1 MAAEEKKEKVVTV
14 TFRVKIPWEMDT
26 QEYLKEVVRVFK
38 FHGYHIFGIN
48 GRDITQAYLVETR
61 KKKEAQEKLNEELK
75 KQQEEIDKLFKPI
88 FDQAFKPYKYNH

>member
-38 FHGYHIFGIN
+38 FHGDHIFGIN
-48 GRDITQAYLVETR
+48 GRNITQEYLVETR
-61 KKKEAQEKLNEELK
+61 KKKEEQEKKMEELTK
-75 KQQEEIDKLFKPI
+75 WLKEPLINIPGIKSPF
-88 FDQAFKPYKYNH
+88 